1 MLFSHSPLS
10 GFLFIYLLIICVY
23 YLFFQLLSLDSGTF
37 SANPRSLNLFN
48 HLGFLFIFI
57 FIFIFIFLAVVAI

>member
-57 FIFIFIFLAVVAI
+57 FIFIFLAVVAI

>member
-10 GFLFIYLLIICVY
+10 GFLFISLLIICVY

-48 HLGFLFIFI
+48 YLGFLFIFI
-57 FIFIFIFLAVVAI
+57 FIFLAVVVAI